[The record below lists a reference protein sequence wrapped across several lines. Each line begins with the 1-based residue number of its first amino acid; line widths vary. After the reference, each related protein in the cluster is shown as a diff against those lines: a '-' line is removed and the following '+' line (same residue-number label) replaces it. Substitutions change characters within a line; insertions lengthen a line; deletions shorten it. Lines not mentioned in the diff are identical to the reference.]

1 MLVKFIATTF
11 MAVLL
16 SACVTNITGKALP
29 TADKAKSIVS
39 HVQLGMDYLRNR
51 NLDLARNHFDK
62 ALRLDPTASGAL
74 NGRAVMYQ
82 LEGELD
88 LAEENF
94 LAALASEPESSQ
106 SRNNYGRLLYR
117 QKRFEEAYEAF
128 ERVSRDLQYSARAG
142 AMLNLGRAAKKV
154 DNIDRAE
161 AVFKQAVALEP
172 SLTQAFVELADI
184 KFNQKEY
191 AESKHYLDRFTQS
204 SKQTARS
211 LWLGI
216 RIEAIFGNKD
226 KIASNVMALKNI
238 FPYSKEYLEYQ
249 NSVKP

>member
-1 MLVKFIATTF
+1 MLAKYIVSVF

-16 SACVTNITGKALP
+16 SACVTSNTGKGLP

-39 HVQLGMDYLRNR
+39 HVQLGMGYLRSQR
-51 NLDLARNHFDK
+51 LDLARSHFDK

-74 NGRAVMYQ
+74 NGRALMYQ
-82 LEGELD
+82 LEGEVD

-94 LAALASEPESSQ
+94 LAALKSEPESSQ
-106 SRNNYGRLLYR
+106 SLNNYGIFLYR
-117 QKRFEEAYEAF
+117 QKRFDEAYDAF

-142 AMLNLGRAAKKV
+142 AMLNLGRAAQKV
-154 DNIDRAE
+154 NKIERAE
-161 AVFKQAVALEP
+161 AVFKLAVALEP
-172 SLTQAFVELADI
+172 RLTQAFVELAGI
-184 KFNQKEY
+184 KFDQKEY
-191 AESKHYLDRFTQS
+191 AEAKHYLDRFSRS

-216 RIEAIFGNKD
+216 RIETIFGNKD
-226 KIASNVMALKNI
+226 KIASHVLALKNM

-249 NSVKP
+249 NSVRS